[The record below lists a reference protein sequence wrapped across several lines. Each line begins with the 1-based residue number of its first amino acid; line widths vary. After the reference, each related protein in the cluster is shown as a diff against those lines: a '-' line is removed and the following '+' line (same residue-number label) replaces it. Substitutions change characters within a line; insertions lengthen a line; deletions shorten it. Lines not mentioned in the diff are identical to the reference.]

1 MRRLHFNSSLL
12 LAAWACSAA
21 WAIGSA
27 ADVLGDYPA
36 SNDDAMPLLSY
47 RRSDDTRDGADSVGS
62 NPLRP
67 PNQPA
72 TAVTPAQVAMEEM
85 TPGEPQYAMPAAAM
99 DANGPAE
106 DPSDAV
112 ESSAELPPA
121 PAAPLDDYDA
131 APLADYK
138 APGASRGSNPIV
150 REPRV
155 ASASLP
161 TTSAAANQS
170 PTSFPAANSIPLT
183 PPISAA
189 EDATDRRLAPPSA
202 RRTST
207 SGGQRSSAASFLS
220 GGLGQFKGL
229 ASAGAGL
236 AVVIALFLLFSWTMR
251 RGGPKSSSVL
261 PESAFA
267 VLGRAPLTAQSFAQL
282 LRVGNKL
289 VLVAMSA
296 DGAQPLTEVTDPLEV
311 DRIAGL
317 CMSGKPN
324 GSSAEFQQVL
334 AQLSKEPARGF
345 LGREASQARRRA

>member
-1 MRRLHFNSSLL
+1 MMPRLYLNSSLL
-12 LAAWACSAA
+12 LAAWACAAA
-21 WAIGSA
+21 WVIGSA
-27 ADVLGDYPA
+27 ADALGDQTA
-36 SNDDAMPLLSY
+36 GNEDAMPLLSY
-47 RRSDDTRDGADSVGS
+47 RRSDDSHDGADGVGA
-62 NPLRP
+62 NPLRSSAS
-67 PNQPA
+67 PA
-72 TAVTPAQVAMEEM
+72 TAPRAQAAIDDI
-85 TPGEPQYAMPAAAM
+85 TPGQPSYAMPAVALDSNVATGAA
-99 DANGPAE
+99 
-106 DPSDAV
+106 SDAV
-112 ESSAELPPA
+112 EPPKELTPA
-121 PAAPLDDYDA
+121 PVAPPDEYDA
-131 APLADYK
+131 APLAEYR
-138 APGASRGSNPIV
+138 APAASTASNPMV
-150 REPRV
+150 REPPV
-155 ASASLP
+155 ASA
-161 TTSAAANQS
+161 TSQ
-170 PTSFPAANSIPLT
+170 AANSIPLT

-189 EDATDRRLAPPSA
+189 EDAADRRLAPPSA
-202 RRTST
+202 PRTRSAD
-207 SGGQRSSAASFLS
+207 GQRSSAASFLP

-236 AVVIALFLLFSWTMR
+236 AIVIALFLLFSWTMR
-251 RGGPKSSSVL
+251 RGGPKSSGVL

-317 CMSGKPN
+317 CMSGKPT